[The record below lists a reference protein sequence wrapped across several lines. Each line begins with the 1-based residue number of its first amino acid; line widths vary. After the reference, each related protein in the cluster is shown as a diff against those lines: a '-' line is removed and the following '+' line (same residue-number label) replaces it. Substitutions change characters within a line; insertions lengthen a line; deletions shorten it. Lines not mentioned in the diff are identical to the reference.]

1 MMPDCRRCSLL
12 AIFYIVFRLI
22 VSQPLSETEIALRTT
37 PEEQAHART
46 FGCARRR
53 CEWLSWRAIVR
64 RELCCGQVCDPA
76 GIRIGYDAAGAPRVE
91 IPGSGESE
99 LRKPDSGVM
108 ELRKSVSGAAE
119 FGIPGSGELEV
130 GAAVSGSSGCA
141 VHVAVSH
148 CEGSIAVAFADT
160 PCAVD
165 VESAARDF
173 GRVVSRYMTVE
184 EQALSDMP
192 WWPAVVWC
200 AKETLYKFAGRRELD
215 LLRDLRIEEVDF
227 HTASLVGRI
236 CGGEALRLYFLRLGD
251 RIIVFLS

>member
-1 MMPDCRRCSLL
+1 M
-12 AIFYIVFRLI
+12 
-22 VSQPLSETEIALRTT
+22 
-37 PEEQAHART
+37 
-46 FGCARRR
+46 
-53 CEWLSWRAIVR
+53 R
-64 RELCCGQVCDPA
+64 RELSREWVCDPA

-91 IPGSGESE
+91 ILEP
-99 LRKPDSGVM
+99 
-108 ELRKSVSGAAE
+108 RKSV
-119 FGIPGSGELEV
+119 P
-130 GAAVSGSSGCA
+130 GSSGCA

-184 EQALSDMP
+184 EQTLSDVP

-200 AKETLYKFAGRRELD
+200 AKETLYKFAGRCELD

-227 HTASLVGRI
+227 HTAALVGRI
-236 CGGEALRLYFLRLGD
+236 CGGEALRLHFLQLGG

>member
-1 MMPDCRRCSLL
+1 M
-12 AIFYIVFRLI
+12 FRLI

-46 FGCARRR
+46 FGCVRRR
-53 CEWLSWRAIVR
+53 SEWLSWRAIVR
-64 RELCCGQVCDPA
+64 RELSREWVCDPA

-91 IPGSGESE
+91 ILEP
-99 LRKPDSGVM
+99 
-108 ELRKSVSGAAE
+108 RKSVPGSSE
-119 FGIPGSGELEV
+119 SGIPGSGEQEA
-130 GAAVSGSSGCA
+130 GMAVSGISGFIGCA

-184 EQALSDMP
+184 EQTLSDVP

-200 AKETLYKFAGRRELD
+200 AKETLYKFAGRCELD

-227 HTASLVGRI
+227 HTAALVGRI
-236 CGGEALRLYFLRLGD
+236 CGGEALRLHFLRLGD

>member
-1 MMPDCRRCSLL
+1 MPDCRRCLLL

-64 RELCCGQVCDPA
+64 RELCRGQVCDPA

-91 IPGSGESE
+91 IPGSGGSE
-99 LRKPDSGVM
+99 LRKPESGVM
-108 ELRKSVSGAAE
+108 ELRKS
-119 FGIPGSGELEV
+119 
-130 GAAVSGSSGCA
+130 VSGSSGCA

-173 GRVVSRYMTVE
+173 GRVVFRYMTVE

-200 AKETLYKFAGRRELD
+200 AKETLYKFAARRELD

-236 CGGEALRLYFLRLGD
+236 CGGEALRLHFLRLGD

>member
-1 MMPDCRRCSLL
+1 M
-12 AIFYIVFRLI
+12 FRLI

-46 FGCARRR
+46 FGCVRRR
-53 CEWLSWRAIVR
+53 SEWLSWRAIVR
-64 RELCCGQVCDPA
+64 RELSREWVCDPA

-91 IPGSGESE
+91 ILEP
-99 LRKPDSGVM
+99 
-108 ELRKSVSGAAE
+108 RKSV
-119 FGIPGSGELEV
+119 P
-130 GAAVSGSSGCA
+130 GSSGCA

-184 EQALSDMP
+184 EQTLSDVP

-200 AKETLYKFAGRRELD
+200 AKETLYKFAGRCELD

-227 HTASLVGRI
+227 HTAALVGRI
-236 CGGEALRLYFLRLGD
+236 CGGEALRLHFLQLGG

>member
-1 MMPDCRRCSLL
+1 
-12 AIFYIVFRLI
+12 
-22 VSQPLSETEIALRTT
+22 
-37 PEEQAHART
+37 
-46 FGCARRR
+46 
-53 CEWLSWRAIVR
+53 
-64 RELCCGQVCDPA
+64 
-76 GIRIGYDAAGAPRVE
+76 
-91 IPGSGESE
+91 
-99 LRKPDSGVM
+99 M
-108 ELRKSVSGAAE
+108 ELRKSVA
-119 FGIPGSGELEV
+119 
-130 GAAVSGSSGCA
+130 GSSGCA

-148 CEGSIAVAFADT
+148 CAGSIAVAFADT

-236 CGGEALRLYFLRLGD
+236 CDGEALRLHFLRLGD